1 MNQLG
6 LVIAIAAVSG
16 CVVQQP
22 PASGTYPTRGGYAAP
37 GPQQQGGA
45 YGGGYGGRRVTF
57 NAVPLDDRGWQIVA
71 QLDAHFGRPLP
82 DGDYWYDPQSGAAG
96 AWGGPTLIVLPPAMP
111 LGAGIVPANASGGG
125 DGRYTGVFVNGREI
139 HPTDVAVFEWITGQ
153 PVQQGRWWAD
163 HVGNFGPEGWAAV
176 GNIYSL
182 AASRGAGGYAN
193 AGGGVSWSAGGGAGS
208 TSFWVGGDGNG
219 YNWAMDGA
227 SGCSYAS
234 DGGGVI
240 C

>member
-1 MNQLG
+1 MNKLALG
-6 LVIAIAAVSG
+6 IAIATVSG

-22 PASGTYPTRGGYAAP
+22 PASGTYPSGGGYAAP
-37 GPQQQGGA
+37 GAQQGGSPA
-45 YGGGYGGRRVTF
+45 GGYGGRHVTF
-57 NAVPLDDRGWQIVA
+57 NQTPLDERGWQIVA
-71 QLDAHFGRPLP
+71 QLDAHFGQPLP

-96 AWGGPTLIVLPPAMP
+96 VWGGPTWIVLPPAMP

-125 DGRYTGVFVNGREI
+125 DGFYTGVFINGREA
-139 HPTDVAVFEWITGQ
+139 HPADIAMFEWLTGQ

-163 HVGNFGPEGWAAV
+163 SVGNFGPEGWAAV
-176 GNIYSL
+176 GNIYSM
-182 AASRGAGGYAN
+182 AASRGGGYTN
-193 AGGGVSWSAGGGAGS
+193 AGGSSWSAGGGAGS
-208 TSFWVGGDGNG
+208 SSFWVGGDGNG